1 MMNLKSAVLCS
12 AIGAMLTGAVLCC
25 SSSVPQ
31 NALSY
36 GVGGRMP
43 SLSVRALT
51 GALPALSP
59 DLQCTADPTEGLPE
73 AGAGVFASAPDFGE
87 ADLTVF
93 IPEATERAKAIV
105 TKQYASSL
113 SINNNSSQT
122 VEMEPLLS
130 HTPAVDLS
138 GDGPQI
144 LIVHTH
150 TTESY
155 NETGQDW
162 YDTQDTRTTDNSR
175 NMVHMGEVLAEQLTA
190 GGYGVIH
197 CQKRHDADFN
207 ASYDRSLESV
217 KEYLEKYPSIAVVID
232 LHRDSLIDGEGTKY
246 RAVTEIDGIPVAQVM
261 FLMGVGNNTYP
272 HPRWME
278 NLSLA
283 AWIQREACETYPGL
297 MRPMLV
303 RGLRYN
309 QYLSDGAL
317 LVELGGCGNSPDEAE
332 TAARYFGKVCVQ
344 ALDKIREAQK

>member
-1 MMNLKSAVLCS
+1 MNLKSAILCS

-36 GVGGRMP
+36 GVGGRAP
-43 SLSVRALT
+43 SMSVRALA
-51 GALPALSP
+51 GSLPALSP
-59 DLQCTADPTEGLPE
+59 DLQCAADPTEGLPE
-73 AGAGVFASAPDFGE
+73 AEGAFASAPVFGE
-87 ADLTVF
+87 ADLSVF
-93 IPEATERAKAIV
+93 VPEAPEGAKEIV
-105 TKQYASSL
+105 TKQYPSSL
-113 SINNNSSQT
+113 SVNNSSSQT
-122 VEMEPLLS
+122 VEIDALLA

-138 GDGPQI
+138 GEGPRI

-155 NETGQDW
+155 NETGQNW

-175 NMVHMGEVLAEQLTA
+175 NMVRMGEVLAAELTA

-217 KEYLEKYPSIAVVID
+217 KESLKKYPSIAVVID
-232 LHRDSLIDGEGTKY
+232 LHRDSLIDAEGTKY

-283 AWIQREACETYPGL
+283 AWIQREACEIYPGL

-317 LVELGGCGNSPDEAE
+317 LVELGGCGNSPEEAE
-332 TAARYFGKVCVQ
+332 AAARYFGKICVR